1 MLGTNCGTVALIVV
15 CLLGVN
21 IIHAPLYSMFV
32 LYGKMCINTSK
43 CTIRTKNC
51 LTSVSFHTDFFNNR
65 CITMKICNNAK
76 MKVLNRISKF
86 ISLMPFL
93 RMSMLRISECV
104 LRCHAF
110 FRTFCAVTTF
120 HFLSYVRCLDIFF
133 SVVSKR
139 I

>member
-1 MLGTNCGTVALIVV
+1 MYSIWLLINVPMLGTNCGTVALIVV

-76 MKVLNRISKF
+76 MKVLNWISKF
-86 ISLMPFL
+86 YISYAIFKNVHVAHIWVRFALS
-93 RMSMLRISECV
+93 R
-104 LRCHAF
+104 
-110 FRTFCAVTTF
+110 
-120 HFLSYVRCLDIFF
+120 HFIFF
-133 SVVSKR
+133 HMYAVWTFFF
-139 I
+139 